1 MKVSSFTIIITK
13 KVIKICINVK
23 PLAIGNMFNYFPST
37 GLVYSCLREK
47 MLKVNGITY
56 SSLSIA
62 TRGGQTQTLI
72 PAKLF
77 EDVGNYWEL
86 KAKRAVAYAGV
97 CNNSV

>member
-1 MKVSSFTIIITK
+1 
-13 KVIKICINVK
+13 
-23 PLAIGNMFNYFPST
+23 
-37 GLVYSCLREK
+37 